1 MDGKGIC
8 YIHPAGVDY
17 TVREME
23 KFDRAVDDGEA
34 EGYEGIDGTGD

>member
-1 MDGKGIC
+1 
-8 YIHPAGVDY
+8 
-17 TVREME
+17 ME